1 MNRPYTLAVDVLNLK
16 QGTIGTLFVSNSNGT
31 YFVES
36 FRDTNRNAHGYVDYE
51 NVYGIEGVGIANIVS
66 NAMDVERKDQQKK
79 LRSTITFDNGNAVD
93 SLFVI
98 AQC

>member
-1 MNRPYTLAVDVLNLK
+1 M
-16 QGTIGTLFVSNSNGT
+16 
-31 YFVES
+31 ES

-51 NVYGIEGVGIANIVS
+51 NVYGIEGVGIANVVS

-79 LRSTITFDNGNAVD
+79 LRSTITFDDGNAVD